1 MSEAKNSTL
10 SEPEKLENFLDTSC
24 SPSWKSV
31 IDDAETAIVFKLGV
45 VCVDL
50 DSVILEHN
58 PEDGICHLGQVLPLG
73 RKLVKYLKSRGWRV
87 VVLTS
92 RPPNNEQPN
101 FWLCHAGIK
110 THLRTNDVPVDDVT
124 NIKPPADAYCDDK
137 AFRIPKNWE

>member
-1 MSEAKNSTL
+1 MSEAKSFTL

-24 SPSWKSV
+24 SPNWKSV
-31 IDDAETAIVFKLGV
+31 SQFVETAIPSELGV

-50 DSVILEHN
+50 DSVILEHHH
-58 PEDGICHLGQVLPLG
+58 EDGTSHLGRVLPLG
-73 RKLVKYLKSRGWRV
+73 RKLVKLLKSRGWRV

-124 NIKPPADAYCDDK
+124 NIKPVADCYFDDK
-137 AFRIPKNWE
+137 AVRVPKNWR